1 MKLKHL
7 LAPIMSAGLAVSA
20 FAGTADT
27 KGAPPV
33 VQPPADTTL
42 GATLTVGYDS
52 DYIFRGVEFA
62 KNLVSGSLD
71 WVVPFDK
78 TFSLDLNAWYGAS
91 ANAEAAP
98 FAGGRSYGE
107 LDLSPTLNAKIALAN
122 DSSLTFGLKYT
133 WYHYMMNASN
143 FIDDVN
149 EVGATVKYTTGKI
162 GPGTFDVAVGGY
174 RDFTAKGW
182 YFEYSVDYNISI
194 IKDRLGLQPGLLISN
209 ASHYYGVDGGNTFKP
224 WLAMPINLTKTAT
237 LLPYIAGNIPFGSL
251 RDNGEERRVYGGVA
265 LSVTF

>member
-7 LAPIMSAGLAVSA
+7 LAPILSAGFAVSA
-20 FAGTADT
+20 CAGTADT

-33 VQPPADTTL
+33 VQPPADTSL

-52 DYIFRGVEFA
+52 DYVFRGVEFA
-62 KNLVSGSLD
+62 KNLVSGDLD
-71 WVVPFDK
+71 WVVPFNK
-78 TFSLDLNAWYGAS
+78 VLSLDLNAWYGAS
-91 ANAEAAP
+91 ANSEAAP
-98 FAGGRSYGE
+98 FAGGHSYGE
-107 LDLSPTLNAKIALAN
+107 LDLSPTLNAKIDLGN
-122 DSSLTFGLKYT
+122 ESSLTFGLKYT
-133 WYHYMMNASN
+133 WYHYMMNAHN

-149 EVGATVKYTTGKI
+149 EVGGNVKYTSPTI
-162 GPGTFDVAVGGY
+162 GLGTFDIWAGAY

-182 YFEYSVDYNISI
+182 YFEYAVDY
-194 IKDRLGLQPGLLISN
+194 KPGVLLSN
-209 ASHYYGVDGGNTFKP
+209 ASHYYGVDGGNNFKP

-237 LLPYIAGNIPFGSL
+237 LTPYIAGNIPYGSL